1 MDMAAMQQRV
11 GIVEAA
17 LAHNGGPAAERQKV
31 LCIHELDRL
40 AESLVGEP
48 AAEAQEVKNRIQ
60 QLLIQADPARQ
71 DALTYVEL
79 YCHPLRG

>member
-17 LAHNGGPAAERQKV
+17 LARNGGPANDRQKL

-60 QLLIQADPARQ
+60 QLLIAASPRP
-71 DALTYVEL
+71 DAMTYIEM
-79 YCHPLRG
+79 YCHALR